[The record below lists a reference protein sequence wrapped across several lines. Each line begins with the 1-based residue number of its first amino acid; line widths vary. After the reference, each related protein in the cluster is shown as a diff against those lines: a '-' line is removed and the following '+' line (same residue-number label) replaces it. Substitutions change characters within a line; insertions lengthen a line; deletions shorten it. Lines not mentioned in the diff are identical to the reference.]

1 MKRFFQKLLHN
12 CTGAVTVF
20 VTLLLIPA
28 VLVSGTG
35 VDIARIYTA
44 RSVLQD
50 GNQLAANSV
59 LASYDAL
66 LQDLYGLYGVMKDDP
81 EFARMADS
89 YIQAAVLGKSP
100 KDTGLGTFQLFY
112 GSDLQSGDVVPAD
125 GMNLDNPQVLRR
137 QIEEYAK
144 FRAPVIIV
152 QEILGRLDV
161 FQSVQEDAKVI
172 QDKLEVDQKVE
183 QVEKIYRSIYDCI
196 QKVNEA
202 KGQEESAIAS
212 VNSYLDQIRQE
223 LQGMIDA
230 REGYTAAFDAEN
242 ENLAND
248 YKKKFDGHKENIR
261 HLIDGGTVYQ
271 GWVSGSDSS
280 GSWKD
285 GGWTSSYYEN
295 GLIRTIRNSSEL
307 LEDFIMNETVWKN
320 DSLEELANLCERA
333 QSQKEELETLVDN
346 LEERLNSGKCSAD
359 LKNGIM
365 VEKDKEGKTILEH
378 YRELLQYD
386 VDAMGKAV
394 QSYNEP
400 QIQQV
405 ISMLENLTYGGTS
418 ASGTSV
424 DMSLESLKILDGQG
438 YEIDLEVLNRTLTGE
453 ARIPDKLS
461 YAATVSGYRLVLNS
475 ENEFRTFQD
484 SRFQATQNETFYAV
498 LEQFYRTGGDSGKKD
513 NLESGLE
520 NILGSIQ
527 SKFTTFLEFDPLGAT
542 KYNNGAESAGYQG
555 TDFGSAG
562 DWGSEDGAT
571 EQAQDALNSNLFS
584 RLSNLAG
591 DAADKLLL
599 LTYDTEMFS
608 CYATNSGETEDEPLE
623 ENMNGIPLSVDVNYY
638 FQSELEYLYN
648 GDLTN
653 ARNNLKAVTS
663 MIFLVR
669 FVFNYI
675 ASFNIDEVNATVNMV
690 KTSLSWAGPF
700 AVVAGELVRLAM
712 ALGESVIDVSRL
724 KDGDAV
730 ALYKTDGKIGEAD
743 SGGTWQFS
751 LSGMINDVT
760 GEVSEISDSSFN
772 SDTNGDDDAT
782 PSLRYK
788 DYLRLFLL
796 LVDGDTLA
804 QRTAKLIELNV
815 TNKRNNFGDLG
826 SRSERE
832 EAMASAE
839 LFDLSN
845 AVTGFSL
852 TTTVDLRML
861 FLSMPFAQRGVN
873 GVVPPGYLSLTATDY
888 RGY

>member
-152 QEILGRLDV
+152 QEILSRLEV
-161 FQSVQEDAKVI
+161 FDSVQDDAEI
-172 QDKLEVDQKVE
+172 IRDKLEIDQEVE
-183 QVEKIYRSIYDCI
+183 EIEKIYRSIYDCI
-196 QKVNEA
+196 QEVNQAE
-202 KGQEESAIAS
+202 GVETSALTSA
-212 VNSYLDQIRQE
+212 NTYLDQIRQE
-223 LQGMIDA
+223 LEGMLSA
-230 REGYTAAFDAEN
+230 REGYTNAVDEGN
-242 ENLAND
+242 QDLADD
-248 YKKKFDGHKENIR
+248 YVTKFDGHKENIR
-261 HLIDGGTVYQ
+261 HLIDGGTVQQ
-271 GWVSGSDSS
+271 GWLPGYESD
-280 GSWKD
+280 GDWVE
-285 GGWTSSYYEN
+285 GGWSSDYRST
-295 GLIRTIRNSSEL
+295 GLKPAVGQYTKQ
-307 LEDFIMNETVWKN
+307 LEDFISNMTFRD
-320 DSLEELANLCERA
+320 DSLKELVDLCNDA
-333 QSQKEELETLVDN
+333 QEKKAHLQSLVDN
-346 LEERLNSGKCSAD
+346 LEAKLERGECSPDLKAGLMEEEDESGKT
-359 LKNGIM
+359 L
-365 VEKDKEGKTILEH
+365 LEH
-378 YRELLQYD
+378 YRDLLQYD
-386 VDAMGKAV
+386 VAAMGQAM
-394 QSYNEP
+394 QQYDEP

-405 ISMLENLTYGGTS
+405 IDQLENITYHGVS
-418 ASGTSV
+418 ATGNPV
-424 DMSLESLKILDGQG
+424 NISLDYLKVLDNQG
-438 YEIDLEVLNRTLTGE
+438 YSISLLLDSRTMVGDAEVADLLG
-453 ARIPDKLS
+453 D
-461 YAATVSGYRLVLNS
+461 AASVNDYRLTLGS
-475 ENEFRTFQD
+475 EFRPFQD
-484 SRFQATQNETFYAV
+484 DAFQATQNGQFYAV
-498 LEQFYRTGGDSGKKD
+498 LQSYYSSDGDSGKQD
-513 NLESGLE
+513 TLQGGLE
-520 NILGSIQ
+520 DLMGQIQ
-527 SKFTTFLEFDPLGAT
+527 SKFTTFLEFEPLGAT
-542 KYNNGAESAGYQG
+542 KYDNGAEDAGYQG

-571 EQAQDALNSNLFS
+571 EQAQDALNDSLFS

-591 DAADKLLL
+591 DAVGKLIL

-648 GDLTN
+648 GDLTD

-669 FVFNYI
+669 FVFDYI
-675 ASFNIDEVNATVNMV
+675 ASFRVDAVTSTVSAV
-690 KTSLSWAGPF
+690 KASLSWAGPF
-700 AVVAGELVRLAM
+700 AAVAGELVRLAM

-730 ALYKTDGKIGEAD
+730 ALYKDN
-743 SGGTWQFS
+743 STWQFS
-751 LSGMINDVT
+751 LTNIVDIDT
-760 GEVSEISDSSFN
+760 GEVSGL
-772 SDTNGDDDAT
+772 SDTSFQGKDGDDDAT

-815 TNKRNNFGDLG
+815 TNKRNNFGNLG

>member
-89 YIQAAVLGKSP
+89 YIQTAVLGKSP

-152 QEILGRLDV
+152 QEILSRLEV
-161 FQSVQEDAKVI
+161 FDSVQDDAEI
-172 QDKLEVDQKVE
+172 IRDKLEIDQEVE
-183 QVEKIYRSIYDCI
+183 EIEKIYRSIYDCI
-196 QKVNEA
+196 QEVNQAE
-202 KGQEESAIAS
+202 GVETSALTSA
-212 VNSYLDQIRQE
+212 NTYLDQIRQE
-223 LQGMIDA
+223 LEGMLSA
-230 REGYTAAFDAEN
+230 REGYTNAVDEGN
-242 ENLAND
+242 QDLADD
-248 YKKKFDGHKENIR
+248 YVTKFDGHKENIR
-261 HLIDGGTVYQ
+261 HLIDGGTVQQ
-271 GWVSGSDSS
+271 GWFPGYESD
-280 GSWKD
+280 GDWVE
-285 GGWTSSYYEN
+285 GGWSSDYRST
-295 GLIRTIRNSSEL
+295 GLKPAVGQYTKQ
-307 LEDFIMNETVWKN
+307 LEDFISNMTFRD
-320 DSLEELANLCERA
+320 DSLKELVDLCNDA
-333 QSQKEELETLVDN
+333 QEKKAHLQSLVDN
-346 LEERLNSGKCSAD
+346 LEAKLERGECSPDLKAGLMEEEDESGKT
-359 LKNGIM
+359 L
-365 VEKDKEGKTILEH
+365 LEH
-378 YRELLQYD
+378 YRDLLQYD
-386 VDAMGKAV
+386 VAAMGQAM
-394 QSYNEP
+394 QQYDEP

-405 ISMLENLTYGGTS
+405 IDQLENITYHGVS
-418 ASGTSV
+418 ATGNPV
-424 DMSLESLKILDGQG
+424 NISLDYLKVLDNQG
-438 YEIDLEVLNRTLTGE
+438 YSISLLLDSRTMVGDAEVADLLG
-453 ARIPDKLS
+453 D
-461 YAATVSGYRLVLNS
+461 AASVNDYRLTLGS
-475 ENEFRTFQD
+475 EFRPFQD
-484 SRFQATQNETFYAV
+484 DAFQATQNGQFYAV
-498 LEQFYRTGGDSGKKD
+498 LQSYYSSDGDSGKQD
-513 NLESGLE
+513 TLQGGLE
-520 NILGSIQ
+520 DLMGQIQ
-527 SKFTTFLEFDPLGAT
+527 SKFTTFLEFEPLGAT
-542 KYNNGAESAGYQG
+542 KYDNGAEDAGYQG

-571 EQAQDALNSNLFS
+571 EQAQDALNDSLFS

-591 DAADKLLL
+591 DAVDKLIL

-648 GDLTN
+648 GDLTD

-669 FVFNYI
+669 FVFDYI
-675 ASFNIDEVNATVNMV
+675 ASFRVDAVTSTVSAV
-690 KTSLSWAGPF
+690 KASLSWAGPF
-700 AVVAGELVRLAM
+700 AAVAGELVRLAM

-730 ALYKTDGKIGEAD
+730 ALYKDN
-743 SGGTWQFS
+743 STWQFS
-751 LSGMINDVT
+751 LTNIVDIDT
-760 GEVSEISDSSFN
+760 GEVSGL
-772 SDTNGDDDAT
+772 SDTSFQGKDGDDDAT

>member
-152 QEILGRLDV
+152 QEILSRLEV
-161 FQSVQEDAKVI
+161 FDSVQDDAEI
-172 QDKLEVDQKVE
+172 IRDKLEIDQEVE
-183 QVEKIYRSIYDCI
+183 EIEKIYRSIYDCI
-196 QKVNEA
+196 QEVNQAE
-202 KGQEESAIAS
+202 GVETSALTSA
-212 VNSYLDQIRQE
+212 NTYLDQICQE
-223 LQGMIDA
+223 LEGMLSA
-230 REGYTAAFDAEN
+230 REGYTNAVDEGN
-242 ENLAND
+242 QDLADD
-248 YKKKFDGHKENIR
+248 YVTKFDGHKENIR
-261 HLIDGGTVYQ
+261 HLIDGGTVQQ
-271 GWVSGSDSS
+271 GWFPGYESD
-280 GSWKD
+280 GDWVE
-285 GGWTSSYYEN
+285 GGWSSDYRST
-295 GLIRTIRNSSEL
+295 GLKPAVGQYTKQ
-307 LEDFIMNETVWKN
+307 LEDFISNMTFRD
-320 DSLEELANLCERA
+320 DSLKELVDLCNDA
-333 QSQKEELETLVDN
+333 QEKKAHLQSLVDN
-346 LEERLNSGKCSAD
+346 LEAKLERGECSPDLKAGLMEEEDESGKT
-359 LKNGIM
+359 L
-365 VEKDKEGKTILEH
+365 LEH
-378 YRELLQYD
+378 YRDLLQYD
-386 VDAMGKAV
+386 VAAMGQAM
-394 QSYNEP
+394 QQYDEP

-405 ISMLENLTYGGTS
+405 IDQLENITYHGVS
-418 ASGTSV
+418 ATGNPV
-424 DMSLESLKILDGQG
+424 NISLDYLKVLDNQG
-438 YEIDLEVLNRTLTGE
+438 YSISLLLDSRTMVGDAEVADLLG
-453 ARIPDKLS
+453 D
-461 YAATVSGYRLVLNS
+461 AASVNDYRLTLGS
-475 ENEFRTFQD
+475 EFRPFQD
-484 SRFQATQNETFYAV
+484 DAFQATQNGQFYAV
-498 LEQFYRTGGDSGKKD
+498 LQSYYSSDGDSGKQD
-513 NLESGLE
+513 TLQGGLE
-520 NILGSIQ
+520 DLMGQIQ
-527 SKFTTFLEFDPLGAT
+527 SKFTTFLEFEPLGAT
-542 KYNNGAESAGYQG
+542 KYDNGAEDAGYQG

-571 EQAQDALNSNLFS
+571 EQAQDALNDSLFS

-591 DAADKLLL
+591 DAVDKLIL

-648 GDLTN
+648 GDLTD

-669 FVFNYI
+669 FVFDYI
-675 ASFNIDEVNATVNMV
+675 ASFRVDAVTSTVSAV
-690 KTSLSWAGPF
+690 KASLSWAGPF
-700 AVVAGELVRLAM
+700 AAVAGELVRLAM

-730 ALYKTDGKIGEAD
+730 ALYKDN
-743 SGGTWQFS
+743 STWQFS
-751 LSGMINDVT
+751 LTNIVDIDT
-760 GEVSEISDSSFN
+760 GEVSGL
-772 SDTNGDDDAT
+772 SDTSFQGKDGDDDAT